1 MSEAELGP
9 GADAGPEAGP
19 GTAADEAVLEAGTA
33 AAGVGLQAGSAAAGV
48 GLQTRSAA
56 AGVGS
61 EGEQSPGTSAG
72 SEAELGTVPAGVGP
86 EQADVGPERAS
97 GGAVRLVLWR
107 HGQTRW
113 NAERRFQG
121 QSDVPLDAKGHR
133 QAQRAARLLAALRP
147 QAIYSSDL
155 CRAVGTADWLAE
167 LTGVAVRLDKDLRER
182 HGGSWEGL
190 TDVEIRTR
198 YPAAYAAW
206 VPPDGEPVA
215 AVAERAAEAFE
226 RVADSL
232 AAGSLAVVVSHGAA
246 INLGISRL
254 LGLPEKA
261 RVLGALDNCA
271 WSVLGRRAGRWRLL
285 EHNVGTW
292 LDPVAE
298 RPRVGGSKPRG
309 GAGN

>member
-9 GADAGPEAGP
+9 GVSAGPEAEQG
-19 GTAADEAVLEAGTA
+19 AG
-33 AAGVGLQAGSAAAGV
+33 AG
-48 GLQTRSAA
+48 
-56 AGVGS
+56 
-61 EGEQSPGTSAG
+61 AG
-72 SEAELGTVPAGVGP
+72 SEAELGTAAVG
-86 EQADVGPERAS
+86 AGPERTS
-97 GGAVRLVLWR
+97 GGAVKLVLWR

-121 QSDVPLDAKGHR
+121 QSDVPLDAKGHQ
-133 QAQRAARLLAALRP
+133 QAQRAARLLASLRP
-147 QAIYSSDL
+147 HAIYSSDL
-155 CRAVGTADWLAE
+155 VRAVGTADRLAE

-206 VPPDGEPVA
+206 IPPDGEPVA
-215 AVAERAAEAFE
+215 TVAERAADAFE

-246 INLGISRL
+246 ISLGISRL

-261 RVLGALDNCA
+261 RVLGGLDNCA

-285 EHNVGTW
+285 EHNVGT
-292 LDPVAE
+292 LPEPVAE
-298 RPRVGGSKPRG
+298 PQPG
-309 GAGN
+309 

>member
-9 GADAGPEAGP
+9 EVSAGPDAEQGLGTGP
-19 GTAADEAVLEAGTA
+19 GPGA
-33 AAGVGLQAGSAAAGV
+33 
-48 GLQTRSAA
+48 
-56 AGVGS
+56 
-61 EGEQSPGTSAG
+61 EQSPGTG
-72 SEAELGTVPAGVGP
+72 SEAEQGTAAVG
-86 EQADVGPERAS
+86 AGPERVS
-97 GGAVRLVLWR
+97 DGGAVKLVLWR
-107 HGQTRW
+107 HGQTGW

-121 QSDVPLDAKGHR
+121 QSDVPLDAQGHH

-155 CRAVGTADWLAE
+155 IRAVSTADQLAE

-226 RVADSL
+226 RVADTL

-261 RVLGALDNCA
+261 RVIGVLDNCA

-285 EHNVGTW
+285 QHNVGT
-292 LDPVAE
+292 LPEPVAE
-298 RPRVGGSKPRG
+298 PQFDGSSPPGGPPLSG
-309 GAGN
+309 GPSL

>member
-9 GADAGPEAGP
+9 GIDAGPEAGSEAEQDP
-19 GTAADEAVLEAGTA
+19 GTVI
-33 AAGVGLQAGSAAAGV
+33 
-48 GLQTRSAA
+48 
-56 AGVGS
+56 
-61 EGEQSPGTSAG
+61 G
-72 SEAELGTVPAGVGP
+72 SEAELGTPTPGAAIPGTAVPDTAAVG
-86 EQADVGPERAS
+86 AGPERTS
-97 GGAVRLVLWR
+97 GGGVKLVLWR

-121 QSDVPLDAKGHR
+121 QSDVPLDAKGHQ

-147 QAIYSSDL
+147 HAIYSSDL
-155 CRAVGTADWLAE
+155 TRAVSTADRLAE

-206 VPPDGEPVA
+206 IPPDGEPVA
-215 AVAERAAEAFE
+215 TVADRAADAFE

-246 INLGISRL
+246 ISLGISRL

-261 RVLGALDNCA
+261 RVLGGLDNCA

-285 EHNVGTW
+285 EHNVGT
-292 LDPVAE
+292 LPEPVAGPE
-298 RPRVGGSKPRG
+298 
-309 GAGN
+309 

>member
-1 MSEAELGP
+1 M
-9 GADAGPEAGP
+9 
-19 GTAADEAVLEAGTA
+19 
-33 AAGVGLQAGSAAAGV
+33 
-48 GLQTRSAA
+48 
-56 AGVGS
+56 
-61 EGEQSPGTSAG
+61 
-72 SEAELGTVPAGVGP
+72 
-86 EQADVGPERAS
+86 
-97 GGAVRLVLWR
+97 LWR

-121 QSDVPLDAKGHR
+121 QSDVPLDAKGHQQVR
-133 QAQRAARLLAALRP
+133 RAARLLAALWP

-155 CRAVGTADWLAE
+155 SRAVGTADRLAE

-182 HGGSWEGL
+182 HGGCWEGL
-190 TDVEIRTR
+190 TDVEIKTR

-206 VPPDGEPVA
+206 VPPDGEPMA

-254 LGLPEKA
+254 LGLSEKA
-261 RVLGALDNCA
+261 RVLGGLDNCA

-285 EHNVGTW
+285 EHNVGT
-292 LDPVAE
+292 LPEPVAE
-298 RPRVGGSKPRG
+298 QPRADGSMQWG

>member
-9 GADAGPEAGP
+9 GATAGPEAERGP
-19 GTAADEAVLEAGTA
+19 ETG
-33 AAGVGLQAGSAAAGV
+33 
-48 GLQTRSAA
+48 
-56 AGVGS
+56 
-61 EGEQSPGTSAG
+61 AG
-72 SEAELGTVPAGVGP
+72 SEAELGTAAPGTPAVGSP
-86 EQADVGPERAS
+86 AVGAGPERT
-97 GGAVRLVLWR
+97 GGGGVKLVLWR

-121 QSDVPLDAKGHR
+121 QSDVPLDAKGHQ

-147 QAIYSSDL
+147 HAIYSSDL
-155 CRAVGTADWLAE
+155 IRAVSTADRLAE

-206 VPPDGEPVA
+206 IPPDGEPVA
-215 AVAERAAEAFE
+215 TVAERAAEAFE
-226 RVADSL
+226 RVADTL

-246 INLGISRL
+246 ISLGISRL

-261 RVLGALDNCA
+261 RVLGGLDNCA
-271 WSVLGRRAGRWRLL
+271 WSVLSRRAGRWRLL
-285 EHNVGTW
+285 EHNVGT
-292 LDPVAE
+292 LPDPVAE
-298 RPRVGGSKPRG
+298 PQSGGSSPAG
-309 GAGN
+309 GSSP

>member
-9 GADAGPEAGP
+9 GVSAGPEAGQ
-19 GTAADEAVLEAGTA
+19 GAGAGAGT
-33 AAGVGLQAGSAAAGV
+33 
-48 GLQTRSAA
+48 
-56 AGVGS
+56 
-61 EGEQSPGTSAG
+61 
-72 SEAELGTVPAGVGP
+72 EAELGTAAVG
-86 EQADVGPERAS
+86 AGPERT
-97 GGAVRLVLWR
+97 GGGGVKLVLWR

-113 NAERRFQG
+113 NAEHRFQG
-121 QSDVPLDAKGHR
+121 QSDVPLNAQGDR
-133 QAQRAARLLAALRP
+133 QAQRAARYLAALRP
-147 QAIYSSDL
+147 HAIYSSDL
-155 CRAVGTADWLAE
+155 MRAVGTADRLAA

-206 VPPDGEPVA
+206 IPPDGEPVA
-215 AVAERAAEAFE
+215 MVAERAADAFE

-246 INLGISRL
+246 ISLGISRL

-261 RVLGALDNCA
+261 RVLGGLDNCA

-285 EHNVGTW
+285 EHNVGT
-292 LDPVAE
+292 LPDPVAGPQPGSAE
-298 RPRVGGSKPRG
+298 SQDGGSGPRTGTSGPKTQG
-309 GAGN
+309 GAGD